1 MNITV
6 ITDNMYIP
14 KRFSKY
20 ADDADKYKGQP
31 IVSFPFAVKRL
42 PSATKFLAFSLLDHD
57 AVPVCGFSW
66 IHWLVANVKVSG
78 NEIQI
83 PEDFSKTSSAI
94 IQGTNSFSSLFV
106 EETDTKITQRYA
118 GPTPP
123 DKDHRYTLTVYA
135 LTDELVLQECFYF
148 NAFRDAMCDKIID
161 KTAIEL
167 WAES

>member
-1 MNITV
+1 MNIKV

-14 KRFSKY
+14 KKFSKY

-31 IVSFPFAVKRL
+31 IVSFPFAVKGL
-42 PSATKFLAFSLLDHD
+42 PSGTKFLAFSLLDHD

-78 NEIQI
+78 DEIEI
-83 PEDFSKTSSAI
+83 PENFSKTSSAI
-94 IQGTNSFSSLFV
+94 VQGTNSFDSIFV
-106 EETDTKITQRYA
+106 GETDTQITQRYV

-123 DKDHRYTLTVYA
+123 DKAHRYTLTVFA
-135 LTDELVLQECFYF
+135 LSDKLGLQEGFYF
-148 NAFRDAMCDKIID
+148 NAFRDAMHDKIID
-161 KTAIEL
+161 EVAIDL